1 MNREIKFRGKDRE
14 KWHYGDLVQEIRHN
28 DNKLFDG
35 TMTHIRNFE
44 YKNGDY
50 IGDSFPVN
58 SETIGQYTGLHDKNG
73 KEIYEGDIVLTQPL
87 KDRPFSQ
94 KAKSKRLRGIVKYQV
109 LCGKNFIS
117 EPDKVKYWGAEW
129 DIEIIDKKDY
139 EKYHNYGWGVFFE
152 CEVIGN
158 IYDNPELLGGE

>member
-14 KWHYGDLVQEIRHN
+14 NWHYGDLVQEIRHN

-58 SETIGQYTGLHDKNG
+58 PNTIGQYTGLDDKNG
-73 KEIYEGDIVLTQPL
+73 KEIYEGDIL
-87 KDRPFSQ
+87 KGTFYGFLMPEYDYVFQIHWDEKEKGFMAS
-94 KAKSKRLRGIVKYQV
+94 Y
-109 LCGKNFIS
+109 F
-117 EPDKVKYWGAEW
+117 EPS
-129 DIEIIDKKDY
+129 
-139 EKYHNYGWGVFFE
+139 E

-158 IYDNPELLGGE
+158 IYDNPELLGEE

>member
-14 KWHYGDLVQEIRHN
+14 NWHYGDLVQEIRHN

-58 SETIGQYTGLHDKNG
+58 RDTIGQYTGLKDKNR
-73 KEIYEGDIVLTQPL
+73 KEIYEGDIL
-87 KDRPFSQ
+87 KPIQWNDIY
-94 KAKSKRLRGIVKYQV
+94 LVKYIGTAFY
-109 LCGKNFIS
+109 LCRKGNNGFNKITTWNN
-117 EPDKVKYWGAEW
+117 AEKA
-129 DIEIIDKKDY
+129 EII
-139 EKYHNYGWGVFFE
+139 
-152 CEVIGN
+152 GN
-158 IYDNPELLGGE
+158 LTDNPELLGGE

>member
-14 KWHYGDLVQEIRHN
+14 NWHYGDLVQEIRHN

-58 SETIGQYTGLHDKNG
+58 SETIGQFTGLHDKNG
-73 KEIYEGDIVLTQPL
+73 KEIYEGDIVKAYFKKGAWKYNDKNYCGYKSGKVQYCVDGFILYIENYKEKIYPL
-87 KDRPFSQ
+87 SSFGDNNGNINE
-94 KAKSKRLRGIVKYQV
+94 L
-109 LCGKNFIS
+109 
-117 EPDKVKYWGAEW
+117 
-129 DIEIIDKKDY
+129 
-139 EKYHNYGWGVFFE
+139 
-152 CEVIGN
+152 EVIGN
-158 IYDNPELLGGE
+158 IYEDSELLGGE